1 MQPFFLSLSDNS
13 QRTSVSGGSSCDIES
28 GETTPLLGK
37 QQTRQRFL
45 GVNIGLLSLG
55 VLLVGGVTIGAYLLS
70 LDNRPWPVN
79 YAFDYVDRNDWG
91 AVSTQNLIPLNNSL
105 VFQILVFHTRGEQ
118 CKDLHSCGS
127 IVRSIQSNSIQSNC
141 SDLPYNFLV
150 GGDGQTYE
158 GRGWSFESGF
168 DQVPKSNISLTV
180 GFIGNFTVLQP
191 PKQQI
196 EEMKAWIRESIR
208 KQKLAANYKVF
219 GVRNITESRLDGDGL
234 FRKIEKWSN
243 WDSVL
248 EVQ

>member
-1 MQPFFLSLSDNS
+1 MFFFSPDNS
-13 QRTSVSGGSSCDIES
+13 KRSSLSGGSSCDIES

-37 QQTRQRFL
+37 QQTRNRL
-45 GVNIGLLSLG
+45 IGVNFGLLSLG
-55 VLLVGGVTIGAYLLS
+55 VLLIGGMTIGTYLLVE
-70 LDNRPWPVN
+70 DNRPWPVN

-91 AVSTQNLIPLNNSL
+91 AISTMNQIPLNNSL

-118 CKDLHSCGS
+118 CINLHSCGN
-127 IVRSIQSNSIQSNC
+127 IVKGIQSNSINSNC

-168 DQVPKSNISLTV
+168 DNIPNKNISLTIGV
-180 GFIGNFTVLQP
+180 IGNFTVLEP

-196 EEMKAWIRESIR
+196 EEMKALIRESIR
-208 KQKLAANYKVF
+208 KQKLLASYKVF
-219 GVRNITESRLDGDGL
+219 GVRNLTESNLDGAGL
-234 FRKIEKWSN
+234 FRKIDKWNN
-243 WDSVL
+243 WASIL